1 VKVLEFYQND
11 KFFFIVTEYLEGGE
25 LFDRIMESSTFSE
38 EKACHVMQQLLSA
51 VLYLHKHS
59 IIHRDLKPENVIFE
73 TRDPNSKVKVIDFGT
88 STYFDKG
95 TKLHK
100 KLGTVPPFDPALLH
114 RARSPAEELRRKV
127 RCVVMR
133 CDNVHPLVRLSS
145 VQRPD

>member
-1 VKVLEFYQND
+1 MKVLEFYQND
-11 KFFFIVTEYLEGGE
+11 KYFFIVTEYLEGGE

-95 TKLHK
+95 TKLQK
-100 KLGTVPPFDPALLH
+100 KLGTVP
-114 RARSPAEELRRKV
+114 
-127 RCVVMR
+127 
-133 CDNVHPLVRLSS
+133 LS
-145 VQRPD
+145 